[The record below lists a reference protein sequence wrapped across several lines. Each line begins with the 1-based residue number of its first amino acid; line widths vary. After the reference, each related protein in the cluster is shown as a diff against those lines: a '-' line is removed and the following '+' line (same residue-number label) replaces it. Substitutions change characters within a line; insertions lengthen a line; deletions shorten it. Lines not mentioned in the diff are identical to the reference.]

1 MFSGWV
7 WLEMK
12 KVTKD
17 GLARPSH
24 WVCHD
29 PQLGLVV
36 TQPKKPKKEEK
47 ERKKIHTRE
56 SVG

>member
-12 KVTKD
+12 KVAKD
-17 GLARPSH
+17 GLARPSR

-29 PQLGLVV
+29 PRLGLVV
-36 TQPKKPKKEEK
+36 TQPKKPKKRGK
-47 ERKKIHTRE
+47 RKKEDTH
-56 SVG
+56 